1 MEQRINYQKTSPEVV
16 KLLVQLEEYKKKT
29 AFDLKLIELI
39 KIRVSQ
45 MNGCAF
51 CIDMHTKD
59 ARAIGETE
67 KRIYCLQAWREA
79 PFYTETERAALALA
93 EAVTAISINGVPD
106 ELYKQTRM
114 YFDEK
119 QYIDLVALII
129 TINCWNRLS
138 ISVNN
143 VPGNYSP
150 VTAK

>member
-1 MEQRINYQKTSPEVV
+1 MEQRINYQKTSPEIV

-67 KRIYCLQAWREA
+67 QRIYCLQAWREA

-93 EAVTAISINGVPD
+93 EAVTAISVNGVPD
-106 ELYKQTRM
+106 KLYKQTRM